1 MPKFFMRKSIVFFAL
16 LSIALASPMSSFAQ
30 TACAVTLR
38 TARTT
43 YDEGRLHELP
53 GLLAPCL
60 KSGFTQQEA
69 VEAYKLL
76 VLSYIYLEE
85 PAKADEAMLALLQTD
100 PYFEVNESADAA
112 EFIALYRTFRT
123 WPVYRVGAK
132 AGVNATQPYITSYVD
147 AVEGAQVSYAPAV
160 SFMSGL
166 VFEIPVADRL
176 TLNPEAYFQ
185 MRTFLYES
193 ELKLSDDLTNSSE
206 GKEVQTSVSVPVSL
220 QYAIA
225 RTKLNPYIS
234 AGVSVDYLLKSS
246 ITMNRLRVNANS
258 IQERTFDVTDSR
270 ERIQVNAV
278 ASAGIKSRL
287 GGGFVVTEL
296 RLSYG
301 LTGINDPAT
310 AFTLDD
316 YLLFDNGYA
325 DNSMRLNS
333 ISLTVG
339 YVYNVFHPKKLK
351 PGK

>member
-1 MPKFFMRKSIVFFAL
+1 MRKSIVFFTL
-16 LSIALASPMSSFAQ
+16 LSISLAGSFSSYAQ

-43 YDEGRLHELP
+43 YDEGRLQELP
-53 GLLAPCL
+53 GLLEPCL
-60 KSGFTQQEA
+60 KNGFTQQEA

-85 PAKADEAMLALLQTD
+85 PAKADKAMLELLRTD

-132 AGVNATQPYITSYVD
+132 AGVNGTQPYITSYVD
-147 AVEGAQVSYAPAV
+147 AVEGADVSYSPAA
-160 SFMSGL
+160 SFMTGL
-166 VFEIPVADRL
+166 VFEIPVGDRL
-176 TLNPEAYFQ
+176 TLNPEAYFH
-185 MRTFLYES
+185 MKSFLYNS
-193 ELKLSDDLTNSSE
+193 ELALTDGLTNTSE
-206 GKEVQTSVSVPVSL
+206 GKEVQTTVSVPVSL
-220 QYAIA
+220 QYALA
-225 RTKLNPYIS
+225 KTKLNPYVS
-234 AGVSVDYLLKSS
+234 AGVAVDYLLKSS

-270 ERIQVNAV
+270 QRIQVSAV
-278 ASAGIKSRL
+278 ASAGIKARL
-287 GGGFVVTEL
+287 GSGFVVTEL
-296 RLSYG
+296 RLTYG
-301 LTGINDPAT
+301 LTGINDPSS
-310 AFTLDD
+310 AFTIDD

-325 DNSMRLNS
+325 DNSMHLNS

>member
-1 MPKFFMRKSIVFFAL
+1 MRKSIGFFVL
-16 LSIALASPMSSFAQ
+16 LLISLATTTATYAQ

-53 GLLAPCL
+53 SLLAPCL
-60 KSGFTQQEA
+60 KSGFTRQEA

-85 PAKADEAMLALLQTD
+85 PAKADEAMLALLRTD
-100 PYFEVNESADAA
+100 PYFEINESADAA

-147 AVEGAQVSYAPAV
+147 AVEGAAVSYSAAV

-166 VFEIPVADRL
+166 VFEIPVGSRL

-185 MRTFLYES
+185 MKTFLYD
-193 ELKLSDDLTNSSE
+193 SDLNLTDGLTNSSE
-206 GKEVQTSVSVPVSL
+206 GKEAQTSVSVPVSL
-220 QYAIA
+220 QYALA
-225 RTKLNPYIS
+225 KTKLNPYVSVGI
-234 AGVSVDYLLKSS
+234 SVDYLLKSS
-246 ITMNRLRVNANS
+246 ITMNRVRVNANS

-270 ERIQVNAV
+270 ERIHINAL
-278 ASAGIKSRL
+278 ASAGIKARL
-287 GGGFVVTEL
+287 GSGFVVTEL

-301 LTGINDPAT
+301 LTSINDPSST
-310 AFTLDD
+310 FTLDD

-325 DNSMRLNS
+325 DNGMRLNS

>member
-1 MPKFFMRKSIVFFAL
+1 MRKSIVFFAL
-16 LSIALASPMSSFAQ
+16 LSIALVGSISTYAQ

-60 KSGFTQQEA
+60 KGGFTQQEA

-85 PAKADEAMLALLQTD
+85 PTKADEAMLALLRTD
-100 PYFEVNESADAA
+100 PYFEINESADAA
-112 EFIALYRTFRT
+112 EFIALYHTFRT

-132 AGVNATQPYITSYVD
+132 AGVNAAQPYITSYVD
-147 AVEGAQVSYAPAV
+147 AVEGAEVSYSPAV

-176 TLNPEAYFQ
+176 TLNPEVYFQ
-185 MRTFLYES
+185 LRSFLYTS
-193 ELKLSDDLTNSSE
+193 DLSLTDDLTNSSE

-220 QYAIA
+220 QYTLAKS
-225 RTKLNPYIS
+225 KLNPYVS

-246 ITMNRLRVNANS
+246 ITMSRLRVNANS
-258 IQERTFDVTDSR
+258 IQERTFDVTSSR
-270 ERIQVNAV
+270 ERIQVNAL
-278 ASAGIKSRL
+278 ASAGIKARL
-287 GGGFVVTEL
+287 GSGFVVTEL
-296 RLSYG
+296 RLTYG
-301 LTGINDPAT
+301 LTGINDHSS

>member
-1 MPKFFMRKSIVFFAL
+1 MRKFILCFAL
-16 LSIALASPMSSFAQ
+16 LSIALADLMSAYAQ

-38 TARTT
+38 TARAT
-43 YDEGRLHELP
+43 YDEGRLQELP
-53 GLLAPCL
+53 ALLAPCL
-60 KSGFTQQEA
+60 NSGFTRQEA

-85 PAKADEAMLALLQTD
+85 PAQADEAMLALLRTD

-132 AGVNATQPYITSYVD
+132 AGVNATQPDIISSVD
-147 AVEGAQVSYAPAV
+147 AIEDAQVSHSPTV
-160 SFMSGL
+160 NFMSGL

-185 MRTFLYES
+185 IRSFLYES
-193 ELKLSDDLTNSSE
+193 ELNLTGDLVNTSE
-206 GKEVQTSVSVPVSL
+206 GKEMQTSISIPVSL

-225 RTKLNPYIS
+225 KTKLNPYIS

-246 ITMNRLRVNANS
+246 IVMNRLRVNANS
-258 IQERTFDVTDSR
+258 IQERTFDVTASR
-270 ERIQVNAV
+270 ERIHLNVL
-278 ASAGIKSRL
+278 ASAGIKARL
-287 GGGFVVTEL
+287 GSGFVVTEL
-296 RLSYG
+296 RFTYG
-301 LTGINDPAT
+301 LKSINDT
-310 AFTLDD
+310 SSAFTIDD

-333 ISLTVG
+333 LSLTVG
-339 YVYNVFHPKKLK
+339 YVYNVFNPKKLK

>member
-1 MPKFFMRKSIVFFAL
+1 MRKRIFCFTL
-16 LSIALASPMSSFAQ
+16 LMIALAASMSAYAQ

-43 YDEGRLHELP
+43 YDEGRLQELP

-60 KSGFTQQEA
+60 KSGFTRQEA

-85 PAKADEAMLALLQTD
+85 PARADEAMLALLRTD

-132 AGVNATQPYITSYVD
+132 AGVNATQPHITSYVD
-147 AVEGAQVSYAPAV
+147 AIEGAQVSYTPTV
-160 SFMSGL
+160 NFMSGL
-166 VFEIPVADRL
+166 VFEIPVAGRL

-185 MRTFLYES
+185 IRSFYYD
-193 ELKLSDDLTNSSE
+193 SDLDLTGDLENSSE
-206 GKEVQTSVSVPVSL
+206 GKEAQTSVSIPVSL

-225 RTKLNPYIS
+225 RTKLNPYVS

-246 ITMNRLRVNANS
+246 VTMNRLRVNANS
-258 IQERTFDVTDSR
+258 IQERTFDVTAGR
-270 ERIQVNAV
+270 ERIQVNAL
-278 ASAGIKSRL
+278 ASAGIKARL
-287 GGGFVVTEL
+287 GSGFVVAEL
-296 RLSYG
+296 RFTYG
-301 LTGINDPAT
+301 LTHINDRSS
-310 AFTLDD
+310 AFTIDD

-325 DNSMRLNS
+325 DNSMQLNAL
-333 ISLTVG
+333 SLTVG
-339 YVYNVFHPKKLK
+339 YVYNVFNPKKLK